1 MFGDVLSLLM
11 TELFIEH
18 LPDNAIFMVNSIVQ
32 SNPCKLNVDT
42 DYVDVH
48 VSVTIPSQGN
58 SRAPLELMNALA
70 TVYSNQRNTIR
81 CKGVC
86 CFSVP
91 IPESGMLYVNGNTY
105 NGETLLLIPSLR
117 EHEYVE
123 VKLMVSG
130 TEVYKVHYTTTEG
143 DFTPSLPRVEMVYLR
158 LKNVPG
164 DCIVLLNERR
174 VMPYSSFPMVMDHKT
189 RFTLLVR
196 NADRIELEKDVTLD
210 SKNSL
215 DLDIGAAVAERRGAS
230 APDESMNVFGDVFE
244 VLRIPFAA
252 FVVCTLFFVG
262 LSSVTKS
269 TLVGII
275 GVPVSLCATI
285 YAFFYAR
292 SKA

>member
-1 MFGDVLSLLM
+1 M

-18 LPDNAIFMVNSIVQ
+18 LPDDAVLMVNSVVQ

-42 DYVDVH
+42 DFVDVH
-48 VSVTIPSQGN
+48 VSVTIPSQRN

-70 TVYSNQRNTIR
+70 TVYANQRNKIR

-86 CFSVP
+86 CFRVP
-91 IPESGMLYVNGNTY
+91 TSESGMLYVNGNTY
-105 NGETLLLIPSLR
+105 NGETLLMIPSLP

-130 TEVYKVHYTTTEG
+130 TEIYKVHYTTTEG
-143 DFTPSLPRVEMVYLR
+143 DFTPSLPLVEMVYLR
-158 LKNVPG
+158 LKNVPR
-164 DCIVLLNERR
+164 DCIVLLNEQR
-174 VMPYSSFPMVMDHKT
+174 VMPFSAFPMVMDHRT

-215 DLDIGAAVAERRGAS
+215 DLDVGAAIAERLGAS
-230 APDESMNVFGDVFE
+230 APDESMNVFGDLFE
-244 VLRIPFAA
+244 VLRIPIAA

-262 LSSVTKS
+262 LSYVTKS

-275 GVPVSLCATI
+275 GVPVSICATL
-285 YAFFYAR
+285 YAFYYAR